1 MDILIIEDDD
11 YKLERLKIFA
21 SVELENLTISTS
33 ESLKEALEA
42 IGKNTFDLIFVDMAI
57 PSHPTIAGQGTPVSF
72 NTGGLEVLM
81 ELAAMGRS
89 DPCIIIT
96 QYPDIEISGE
106 YIPIGD
112 VKTKLPLLLECEVA
126 ACIFYEEDSNTWE
139 AELKKVFRDIFA

>member
-1 MDILIIEDDD
+1 MNILIIEDDD
-11 YKLERLKIFA
+11 YKLERIKAF
-21 SVELENLTISTS
+21 TISKLGDVHFRYS

-42 IGKNTFDLIFVDMAI
+42 VTENTYDLIFVDMAI

-81 ELAAMGRS
+81 ELSASGRS

-106 YIPIGD
+106 YIPVNQ
-112 VKTKLPLLLECEVA
+112 VKEKLPILLECEVA
-126 ACIFYEEDSNTWE
+126 ACILYDEDNDNWQS
-139 AELKKVFRDIFA
+139 ELGAVLGDIFQ